1 MRLIA
6 CNMPLMIKSQPRK
19 ATTATDDMA
28 GKIKAKMPARIMS
41 PLCTRYQNEC
51 RFIFSRIASRMTWA
65 AASTDID
72 GEDMRVAVGRG
83 EGVHSYHRIWCRA
96 VYWAEVQLGPMGLD
110 VNSPCQTTDEGKP
123 YDVLADGA
131 YRCSGPA
138 VDRSRGANRNFTPF
152 FDCKVQRAISKMQ
165 QSLQPCV

>member
-72 GEDMRVAVGRG
+72 GEDMRVAVGGG
-83 EGVHSYHRIWCRA
+83 EGVHSYHRILVPGRL
-96 VYWAEVQLGPMGLD
+96 LGRGPIG
-110 VNSPCQTTDEGKP
+110 P
-123 YDVLADGA
+123 DGA
-131 YRCSGPA
+131 
-138 VDRSRGANRNFTPF
+138 
-152 FDCKVQRAISKMQ
+152 
-165 QSLQPCV
+165 